1 MAQLNICLSQSQH
14 IYSTLFAPIFWR
26 DAENN
31 FSVNKDIFALHLCKL
46 SSIILKIGS
55 RRYLVSKTSTEIST
69 NSVPNLQ
76 FSRCNQYA
84 NLKHILV
91 GRCYSSYPIWQKSF
105 HQQTNSALPPL
116 PYRIQIS
123 NLK

>member
-1 MAQLNICLSQSQH
+1 MALLSNCVLKCQH

-31 FSVNKDIFALHLCKL
+31 FSANKDIFALHLCKL

-55 RRYLVSKTSTEIST
+55 RRYLVSKTSTEISP
-69 NSVPNLQ
+69 NSVQNLQ

-84 NLKHILV
+84 NLKNILV
-91 GRCYSSYPIWQKSF
+91 GSCFSSYPIWQKSF
-105 HQQTNSALPPL
+105 HQQTNSALPPFL
-116 PYRIQIS
+116 FPIQIF
-123 NLK
+123 